1 MQKIQPE
8 NPHAILYAL
17 GLLFA
22 ILAFFFAVFA
32 LYILPFVLFQSVNYN
47 VPLFVVQLHQ
57 WFIQRHDLTGW
68 LLVMAVF
75 IPFGLAAGLFGYL
88 ARWINLHI
96 EAEEDAMKSTEVVF
110 DVEAAR
116 VRTYRLMVKVSLTG
130 VGMLLAF
137 LLIEYS
143 LLR

>member
-1 MQKIQPE
+1 MQKTQPE
-8 NPHAILYAL
+8 SPHAILYAL
-17 GLLFA
+17 GLLFT

-32 LYILPFVLFQSVNYN
+32 LYILPFVLFESVNYN

-57 WFIQRHDLTGW
+57 WFIERHDLTGW
-68 LLVMAVF
+68 FLVIAVF

-88 ARWINLHI
+88 ARWINLYI
-96 EAEEDAMKSTEVVF
+96 EAEEDAMKSIEMVY
-110 DVEAAR
+110 DIEAAR
-116 VRTYRLMVKVSLTG
+116 ARTHRLMVKLSLTG
-130 VGMLLAF
+130 VGVLFAF